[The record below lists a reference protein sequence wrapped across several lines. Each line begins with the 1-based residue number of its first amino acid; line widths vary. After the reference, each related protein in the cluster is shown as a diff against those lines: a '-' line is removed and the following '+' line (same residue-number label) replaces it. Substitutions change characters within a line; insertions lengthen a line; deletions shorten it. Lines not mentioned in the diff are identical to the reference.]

1 MLPADSKN
9 NDATQ
14 LDADNAVR
22 YKTCL
27 VTSVKTSAGQEGQY
41 LKPLQVGDDTANQG
55 PASAT
60 KFGGMTL

>member
-9 NDATQ
+9 TDATQ

-22 YKTCL
+22 YKTCM

-41 LKPLQVGDDTANQG
+41 LKPLGDDTANQG

-60 KFGGMTL
+60 KFGSMTTF